1 MQFWQRQLPL
11 FIGTRYSFSRQR
23 NRFIGVVSMV
33 SLLGMA
39 IGVASLIIVLSVMN
53 GFGGELRDRILVLVS
68 HAEIRA
74 QSGDLEEWLQLSA
87 QVQEFASVVGVAPFI
102 ETKVLLASQRQVS
115 AAQLVAVDPALES
128 AVSSVAENMLAGEFA
143 ALGEQ
148 RYGIVLGNLL
158 ARSLG
163 LNLGDSVEITVPK
176 LTLTP
181 LGAFPRTKRFEV
193 VGVFSVG
200 ADLDSSRAY
209 IALGAGQKL
218 LSTGGSV
225 HGLRLQFADLYAA
238 PRLARDIAAELGQR
252 YRVLDW
258 EQTQRSLFSAVRME
272 KTMITVLLMSVVA
285 VAAFN
290 IVSTLTMAITEKRG
304 DIAVLRTMG
313 IRARTVMAIFMA
325 QGLVLASV
333 GIAIGALVG
342 VLLALNVSEA
352 VALLEQWFGFK
363 VFDPQVY
370 FISNLPADL
379 QWLDVL
385 LIVSCALVLSLL
397 STLVPAW
404 RATRIAPSE
413 VLRYG

>member
-1 MQFWQRQLPL
+1 MRFWQRQLPL
-11 FIGTRYSFSRQR
+11 YIGTRYSFSRQR
-23 NRFIGVVSMV
+23 TRFIGVVSMV

-39 IGVASLIIVLSVMN
+39 IGVASLIVVLSVMN
-53 GFGGELRDRILVLVS
+53 GFGGELRDRILTLVS

-74 QSGDLEEWLQLSA
+74 ETGDLEAWSELTDTLQENPSI
-87 QVQEFASVVGVAPFI
+87 VGFAPFI
-102 ETKVLLASQRQVS
+102 ETKVLLASQRQV
-115 AAQLVAVDPALES
+115 AGAQLVAIDPRLES
-128 AVSSVAENMLAGEFA
+128 AVSAVADNMLAGKFS
-143 ALGEQ
+143 ALEEQ
-148 RYGIVLGNLL
+148 RYGIVLGSLL
-158 ARSLG
+158 ARGLG
-163 LNLGDSVEITVPK
+163 LNLGDSVEVTVPR

-181 LGAFPRTKRFEV
+181 LGAYPRTKRFEV

-200 ADLDSSRAY
+200 AQLDSNRAY

-218 LSTGGSV
+218 LSLGDAV

-238 PRLARDIAAELGQR
+238 PRLSRDIAEELGPGFQVR
-252 YRVLDW
+252 DW

-313 IRARTVMAIFMA
+313 ISARSVMAIFMA

-333 GIAIGALVG
+333 GVAVGALVG
-342 VLLALNVSEA
+342 VLLALNISEA
-352 VALLEQWFGFK
+352 VALLEQLFGFK

-379 QWLDVL
+379 QWRDVL
-385 LIVSCALVLSLL
+385 LIVGSALLLSLL
-397 STLVPAW
+397 ATLVPAW
-404 RATRIAPSE
+404 RATRIAPAE